1 MFFPPSLSQTRDTV
15 IKEKM
20 LLPEASSPSLPLSLH
35 PHPTLSC
42 YGGDAFTTEFCFE
55 LLSLSFYSLSLSC
68 FVLLPIS
75 PPSLWIE
82 KERCWFP
89 KAGCSSLNN
98 SSWFPVVLSPVLHQS
113 ITPLHKDVQMGWDPY
128 VHAHFRQKH
137 KHGPVR
143 VPMVIHTAMHRVRK
157 ALVHT
162 CESVH
167 IHTKCVSWSS
177 NKAPFTSCSVL
188 FLLSQ
193 RVRQTFSNFPHLHR
207 CFFFS
212 LSVSPTQS
220 LTRSLS
226 YSIPPPLTA
235 HPQAVNE
242 NTAQIGLPA
251 CFPALCSAEKSNSD
265 SVTSPKAPIMAV
277 K

>member
-143 VPMVIHTAMHRVRK
+143 VPMVIHTAMRVSQCTFTQNVCLDQVTKLPSRCFK
-157 ALVHT
+157 LLST
-162 CESVH
+162 LPPITESK
-167 IHTKCVSWSS
+167 TNLFQFSS
-177 NKAPFTSCSVL
+177 FAPLF
-188 FLLSQ
+188 FLLSLCLTHS
-193 RVRQTFSNFPHLHR
+193 VTH
-207 CFFFS
+207 S
-212 LSVSPTQS
+212 LSFLQHPPPHSLRIHRRLMRTQHRLAYLPAFLPSVQQKS
-220 LTRSLS
+220 LT
-226 YSIPPPLTA
+226 
-235 HPQAVNE
+235 
-242 NTAQIGLPA
+242 
-251 CFPALCSAEKSNSD
+251 
-265 SVTSPKAPIMAV
+265 VTQWLHQKHQ
-277 K
+277 

>member
-1 MFFPPSLSQTRDTV
+1 
-15 IKEKM
+15 M
-20 LLPEASSPSLPLSLH
+20 LLPQSFVSNSCLSPFTLSPSLALCSYRYLH
-35 PHPTLSC
+35 PPC
-42 YGGDAFTTEFCFE
+42 ER
-55 LLSLSFYSLSLSC
+55 
-68 FVLLPIS
+68 
-75 PPSLWIE
+75 E

-167 IHTKCVSWSS
+167 IHTKCVS
-177 NKAPFTSCSVL
+177 
-188 FLLSQ
+188 
-193 RVRQTFSNFPHLHR
+193 
-207 CFFFS
+207 
-212 LSVSPTQS
+212 
-220 LTRSLS
+220 
-226 YSIPPPLTA
+226 
-235 HPQAVNE
+235 
-242 NTAQIGLPA
+242 
-251 CFPALCSAEKSNSD
+251 
-265 SVTSPKAPIMAV
+265 
-277 K
+277 

>member
-1 MFFPPSLSQTRDTV
+1 
-15 IKEKM
+15 M
-20 LLPEASSPSLPLSLH
+20 LWRWCFYHRVLFLTPVSPSLALCSYRYLH
-35 PHPTLSC
+35 PRC
-42 YGGDAFTTEFCFE
+42 ER
-55 LLSLSFYSLSLSC
+55 
-68 FVLLPIS
+68 
-75 PPSLWIE
+75 E

-143 VPMVIHTAMHRVRK
+143 ALMVIHTAMHRVRK

-167 IHTKCVSWSS
+167 IHTKCASWSS

-212 LSVSPTQS
+212 LSVSLTQS
-220 LTRSLS
+220 LTHSLS
-226 YSIPPPLTA
+226 YSIPPHSLRIHRRLMRTQHRLAYLPAFL
-235 HPQAVNE
+235 PSVQQK
-242 NTAQIGLPA
+242 TAQSLT
-251 CFPALCSAEKSNSD
+251 
-265 SVTSPKAPIMAV
+265 VTQWLHQEHQ
-277 K
+277 

>member
-1 MFFPPSLSQTRDTV
+1 MQKNMKDYDQILRHTVENVFPAFPISDQGHCDKR
-15 IKEKM
+15 K
-20 LLPEASSPSLPLSLH
+20 EASSPSLPLSLH

-143 VPMVIHTAMHRVRK
+143 VPMVIHTAMRVSQCTFTQNLCLDQVTKLPSQVAQYSSSYHR
-157 ALVHT
+157 
-162 CESVH
+162 E
-167 IHTKCVSWSS
+167 
-177 NKAPFTSCSVL
+177 
-188 FLLSQ
+188 
-193 RVRQTFSNFPHLHR
+193 
-207 CFFFS
+207 
-212 LSVSPTQS
+212 
-220 LTRSLS
+220 
-226 YSIPPPLTA
+226 
-235 HPQAVNE
+235 
-242 NTAQIGLPA
+242 
-251 CFPALCSAEKSNSD
+251 
-265 SVTSPKAPIMAV
+265 
-277 K
+277 

>member
-1 MFFPPSLSQTRDTV
+1 MKDYDQILRHTVENVFPAIPISDQGHCDKRKDATPGGFFPIPSFVPSPPPYFV
-15 IKEKM
+15 M
-20 LLPEASSPSLPLSLH
+20 LWRWCFYHRVLFLTPVSL
-35 PHPTLSC
+35 
-42 YGGDAFTTEFCFE
+42 
-55 LLSLSFYSLSLSC
+55 FYSLSLSC

-143 VPMVIHTAMHRVRK
+143 VPMVIHTAMRVSQC
-157 ALVHT
+157 A
-162 CESVH
+162 
-167 IHTKCVSWSS
+167 KCVSWSS

-226 YSIPPPLTA
+226 YSIPPPHSLRIHRRLMRTQHRLA
-235 HPQAVNE
+235 Y
-242 NTAQIGLPA
+242 LPA
-251 CFPALCSAEKSNSD
+251 FLPSVQQKSLT
-265 SVTSPKAPIMAV
+265 VTQWLHQKHQ
-277 K
+277 